1 MDPLIRQMFLSQTPL
16 WGSLP
21 AKMLAV
27 LARDMK
33 VRTLANGE
41 TLIRQ
46 GDEGRSL
53 FIVVDGRLE
62 ARLTLPEK
70 PPRVVTLGHIRRG
83 EVAGEMA
90 VLSEQP
96 RMCTVVAVRESRV
109 LELAR
114 SDFLA
119 VVAQHPEVLFALTDE
134 IIRRRTEVSPGL
146 DAPTSVALI
155 PQSPRVDIDRFA
167 SALRTQLEVWGKTG
181 LLRERDVPARA
192 GDALGETLN
201 RFERGYERVI
211 YQGHAG
217 GSQGHSGGSQAQA
230 QAGGD
235 AWTRSVMRQADLIL
249 LVADADADPKLSEL
263 ERTALFGSQ
272 PISAAPVELVLLH
285 KDGTRA
291 PLGTSRWLEPRRVR
305 LHHHIAPDAPADL
318 ARLARLLTGN
328 ANQLVLSGGGVRG
341 FAHIGVLRA
350 LDEAR
355 IPVDFVGGTSVG
367 AGIAAFCAMRY
378 PARRIQETLRPFLRD
393 ATDLT
398 LPMLALS
405 SGRKATQAL
414 QKMFGSPRIEDLWLS
429 YFAISADLQRAEE
442 YVHRTGPV
450 WQAVRASTSLP
461 GIYPP
466 VPLDG
471 RYLIDGGVINNLPV
485 DVMAGILPGR
495 ILEVD
500 VSLESTLEFAS
511 PPPMVLSG
519 WRLLLR
525 RLNPFRRAPRDP
537 SIADVLMRAGEIACV
552 AMSRINK
559 ASTPVAL
566 SIRPPIEKY
575 RMLDFQSFDAII
587 EDGYRHARELLPS
600 WEALLDAPR
609 KSGLITLR
617 DNKTL
622 DPQARSSGVRISV
635 SRHS

>member
-33 VRTLANGE
+33 VRQLANGE

-53 FIVVDGRLE
+53 FIVADGRLE
-62 ARLTLPEK
+62 ARLTVPEK

-109 LELAR
+109 LELSR

-134 IIRRRTEVSPGL
+134 IIRRRTEAAPDR
-146 DAPTSVALI
+146 DAPTSIALI
-155 PQSPRVDIDRFA
+155 PQSPRVDLDRFA
-167 SALRTQLEVWGKTG
+167 GALRTQMEVWGKTG
-181 LLRERDVPARA
+181 LLRERDVSVRA
-192 GDALGETLN
+192 GDALSEVFN
-201 RFERGYERVI
+201 RFERGHQRVI
-211 YQGHAG
+211 YQGLAG
-217 GSQGHSGGSQAQA
+217 SRQGLAGSRQGLAD
-230 QAGGD
+230 GD
-235 AWTRSVMRQADLIL
+235 EWTRSVMRQADLIL
-249 LVADADADPKLSEL
+249 LVAEADGDPELSEL
-263 ERTALFGSQ
+263 ERTAIFGSQ
-272 PISAAPVELVLLH
+272 PISAAPVELVLVH
-285 KDGTRA
+285 ADGARA

-305 LHHHIAPDAPADL
+305 LHHHVAVDAPADL

-328 ANQLVLSGGGVRG
+328 PNQLVLSGGGVRG

-350 LDEAR
+350 LTEAR
-355 IPVDFVGGTSVG
+355 IPIDFVGGTSVG

-378 PARRIQETLRPFLRD
+378 PADRIRETLRPFLRD

-405 SGRKATQAL
+405 SGKKATQAL

-442 YVHRTGPV
+442 YVHRHGPV

-471 RYLIDGGVINNLPV
+471 RYLIDGGVLNNLPV

-511 PPPMVLSG
+511 PPPMVQSG

-537 SIADVLMRAGEIACV
+537 SIADVLMRAGEIASV

-566 SIRPPIEKY
+566 SIRPPVAKY
-575 RMLDFQSFDAII
+575 RMLDFLSFDAII
-587 EDGYRHARELLPS
+587 EDGYRHACELLPS

-609 KSGLITLR
+609 RSGLITLR

-622 DPQARSSGVRISV
+622 DPQARSSGVRMPV